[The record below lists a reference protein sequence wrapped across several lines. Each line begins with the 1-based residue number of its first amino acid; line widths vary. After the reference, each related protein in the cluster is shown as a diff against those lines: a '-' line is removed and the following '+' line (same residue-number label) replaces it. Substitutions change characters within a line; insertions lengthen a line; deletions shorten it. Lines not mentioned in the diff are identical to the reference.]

1 MLLNAVGILLCPF
14 IGLAISH
21 KVIVGKVGR
30 AVGVVV
36 LLIVG
41 RVVGVGDCHEL
52 VGQAKVQMALV
63 QVSVPVVAGVVPG
76 QVHLAPFAVDLYG
89 VPGVAV
95 AGDAAVG
102 DACCVKEPG
111 VDALVALAGA
121 LVAREAAFGRA
132 PVEAVV
138 VLQLVERPVVEPQRH
153 VVFRA
158 VCLLPALDHG
168 VVDDLRDAGAGGVVY
183 GHLRRGAQVVDP
195 LVVLGVVSVVVH
207 KVEVDAVRARCRE
220 VEGKVVARG
229 AQAVVAGPCL
239 ARRVADALL
248 AAAVPIGGHV
258 HARLGLGRAV
268 GLGYV
273 EGRRGARGGV
283 VPRDGEG
290 DAVLGCRGGVGV
302 GGCCCGCDGL
312 GGGGGLGSEGWGGGG
327 GCGGGVGC
335 GRGACGVGVCGV
347 GLAGVRGGGGA
358 VVGRCVCCGRVCAG
372 SVLGLARVAG
382 RGVCLHLLVCGRLRL
397 NRFRYG
403 CHGHRR
409 ADHGRARDRAEKVVK
424 GSFHSGASR

>member
-1 MLLNAVGILLCPF
+1 M
-14 IGLAISH
+14 
-21 KVIVGKVGR
+21 
-30 AVGVVV
+30 
-36 LLIVG
+36 
-41 RVVGVGDCHEL
+41 
-52 VGQAKVQMALV
+52 
-63 QVSVPVVAGVVPG
+63 
-76 QVHLAPFAVDLYG
+76 
-89 VPGVAV
+89 AV

-102 DACCVKEPG
+102 DTRGVKELG

-132 PVEAVV
+132 PVEVVV

-158 VCLLPALDHG
+158 VCLLPAPGHG
-168 VVDDLRDAGAGGVVY
+168 VVDDLRDARAGGVVY
-183 GHLRRGAQVVDP
+183 GHFRRGAQVVDP

-229 AQAVVAGPCL
+229 VQAAVAGPCR
-239 ARRVADALL
+239 ARRVADAFV
-248 AAAVPIGGHV
+248 AAAVPVGGHV

-302 GGCCCGCDGL
+302 AGFRRGGDRLGRAVGL
-312 GGGGGLGSEGWGGGG
+312 GAEGWGGGA
-327 GCGGGVGC
+327 GCGGGGVSAFRVGC
-335 GRGACGVGVCGV
+335 AGAG
-347 GLAGVRGGGGA
+347 
-358 VVGRCVCCGRVCAG
+358 
-372 SVLGLARVAG
+372 
-382 RGVCLHLLVCGRLRL
+382 
-397 NRFRYG
+397 
-403 CHGHRR
+403 
-409 ADHGRARDRAEKVVK
+409 
-424 GSFHSGASR
+424 

>member
-1 MLLNAVGILLCPF
+1 M
-14 IGLAISH
+14 
-21 KVIVGKVGR
+21 
-30 AVGVVV
+30 
-36 LLIVG
+36 
-41 RVVGVGDCHEL
+41 
-52 VGQAKVQMALV
+52 
-63 QVSVPVVAGVVPG
+63 
-76 QVHLAPFAVDLYG
+76 
-89 VPGVAV
+89 AV

-102 DACCVKEPG
+102 DARGVKELG
-111 VDALVALAGA
+111 VDALIALAGA

-138 VLQLVERPVVEPQRH
+138 VLQLVKRPVVEPQRH

-158 VCLLPALDHG
+158 VCLLPAQVHG
-168 VVDDLRDAGAGGVVY
+168 VVDDLRDAWAGGVVY

-229 AQAVVAGPCL
+229 AQAVVAAPCR
-239 ARRVADALL
+239 ARRVADAFL

-290 DAVLGCRGGVGV
+290 DSVLACGGGVGV
-302 GGCCCGCDGL
+302 GGLWRCGDC
-312 GGGGGLGSEGWGGGG
+312 GGRGVGLGSEGWGGGA
-327 GCGGGVGC
+327 GCGGGAVGAFRVDGAGAGGCC
-335 GRGACGVGVCGV
+335 GAVLYGICCCACVGTVFGLVRVAARGV
-347 GLAGVRGGGGA
+347 GLRLLLG
-358 VVGRCVCCGRVCAG
+358 CCPR
-372 SVLGLARVAG
+372 
-382 RGVCLHLLVCGRLRL
+382 LHGFCNGWRRQ
-397 NRFRYG
+397 
-403 CHGHRR
+403 RR
-409 ADHGRARDRAEKVVK
+409 ADHGRARNRAEQVVK
-424 GSFHSGASR
+424 GPFHSGASR

>member
-1 MLLNAVGILLCPF
+1 M
-14 IGLAISH
+14 
-21 KVIVGKVGR
+21 
-30 AVGVVV
+30 
-36 LLIVG
+36 
-41 RVVGVGDCHEL
+41 
-52 VGQAKVQMALV
+52 
-63 QVSVPVVAGVVPG
+63 
-76 QVHLAPFAVDLYG
+76 
-89 VPGVAV
+89 AV

-102 DACCVKEPG
+102 DACGVKELG

-158 VCLLPALDHG
+158 VCLLPALGHG
-168 VVDDLRDAGAGGVVY
+168 VVDDLRDAWAGGVVY

-229 AQAVVAGPCL
+229 AQAAVAGPCR
-239 ARRVADALL
+239 ARRVADAFL
-248 AAAVPIGGHV
+248 AAAVPVGGHV
-258 HARLGLGRAV
+258 HARLGLGRAA

-273 EGRRGARGGV
+273 EGRRGARWGV

-302 GGCCCGCDGL
+302 GGLWRGGDALGRAVGL
-312 GGGGGLGSEGWGGGG
+312 GAEGWGGGA
-327 GCGGGVGC
+327 GC
-335 GRGACGVGVCGV
+335 
-347 GLAGVRGGGGA
+347 GGA
-358 VVGRCVCCGRVCAG
+358 VVGAFCVDGAVAGGCCGAVLYGICCRICVGVVCSLACVAARGAG
-372 SVLGLARVAG
+372 
-382 RGVCLHLLVCGRLRL
+382 LRL
-397 NRFRYG
+397 LLCGCLRLDGFRDG

-409 ADHGRARDRAEKVVK
+409 ADHGRARDRADQVVK

>member
-1 MLLNAVGILLCPF
+1 M
-14 IGLAISH
+14 
-21 KVIVGKVGR
+21 
-30 AVGVVV
+30 
-36 LLIVG
+36 
-41 RVVGVGDCHEL
+41 
-52 VGQAKVQMALV
+52 
-63 QVSVPVVAGVVPG
+63 
-76 QVHLAPFAVDLYG
+76 
-89 VPGVAV
+89 AV

-102 DACCVKEPG
+102 DARGVKELG

-158 VCLLPALDHG
+158 VCFLPAQVHG
-168 VVDDLRDAGAGGVVY
+168 VVDDLRDAWAGGVVY
-183 GHLRRGAQVVDP
+183 GHLRRGAQIVDP
-195 LVVLGVVSVVVH
+195 LVVLGVVPVVVH
-207 KVEVDAVRARCRE
+207 KVEVDAVRARRRE

-229 AQAVVAGPCL
+229 AQAVVAAPCR
-239 ARRVADALL
+239 ARRVADAFL

-302 GGCCCGCDGL
+302 ADL
-312 GGGGGLGSEGWGGGG
+312 WRGGGRLGRGIGLGSEGWGGG
-327 GCGGGVGC
+327 
-335 GRGACGVGVCGV
+335 ACC
-347 GLAGVRGGGGA
+347 GGGA
-358 VVGRCVCCGRVCAG
+358 VSAFRVGCAGAGGCCGAVLYGICCRIRVGAVFSFGC
-372 SVLGLARVAG
+372 VAA
-382 RGVCLHLLVCGRLRL
+382 RGVGLRL
-397 NRFRYG
+397 LHCGCLRLDGFRDG

-409 ADHGRARDRAEKVVK
+409 ADHGRARDRAEQVVK

>member
-1 MLLNAVGILLCPF
+1 M
-14 IGLAISH
+14 
-21 KVIVGKVGR
+21 
-30 AVGVVV
+30 
-36 LLIVG
+36 
-41 RVVGVGDCHEL
+41 
-52 VGQAKVQMALV
+52 
-63 QVSVPVVAGVVPG
+63 
-76 QVHLAPFAVDLYG
+76 
-89 VPGVAV
+89 AV

-102 DACCVKEPG
+102 DARGVKELG
-111 VDALVALAGA
+111 VDVLVALAGA

-158 VCLLPALDHG
+158 VCLLPALGHG
-168 VVDDLRDAGAGGVVY
+168 VVDDVRDAWAGGVVY

-220 VEGKVVARG
+220 VKGKVVARG
-229 AQAVVAGPCL
+229 AQAVVAGPCR

-302 GGCCCGCDGL
+302 GGFRRGGDRLGRAVGL
-312 GGGGGLGSEGWGGGG
+312 GAEGWGGGCG
-327 GCGGGVGC
+327 GRVSCGGGAGSAFRVDCAGAGGCCGAVLYGICRRICVGAVFGLVC
-335 GRGACGVGVCGV
+335 VAARVGVLRLLLG
-347 GLAGVRGGGGA
+347 
-358 VVGRCVCCGRVCAG
+358 CCP
-372 SVLGLARVAG
+372 
-382 RGVCLHLLVCGRLRL
+382 RL
-397 NRFRYG
+397 NRFCNGR
-403 CHGHRR
+403 HGQRR
-409 ADHGRARDRAEKVVK
+409 ADHGRARDRADQVVK